1 MRITMKKIAE
11 LAGVSVSTVSFIINK
26 KDKHISQATR
36 DRVNQIIAEHD
47 YRPNML
53 AKGLMTNK
61 SNTIGL
67 LLPDITNP
75 FYAQIA
81 KGVEDVASE
90 RGYTIFLCNSYNDTE
105 KEMEYIKI
113 MQERHVDGIILSQIN
128 DANNE
133 ALEYLISNKMTYVF
147 LDRYDDVEEKHAVFV
162 DNELGGKLAAQ
173 HLLSLGHT
181 KIGCIASIYK
191 AKNVDERILGFQQ
204 TLIENDIII
213 PPTQMLFGDLT
224 VEGGKSAARKLL
236 NCGVTAIFCCNDLM
250 AIGVYEFARENG
262 IKIPEQLS
270 VIGYDD
276 IEFSCYLTPPLT
288 TIKQPIYEIG
298 SSSVLK
304 LYNLLDKHDQ
314 SKIDKLSTSIIV
326 RGSTAKR
333 QNKVIKLKRN
343 NKICVLGSINMDV
356 SLNVSNLPKT
366 GETIF
371 SSSPQKVFSPGGKG
385 FNQALTAVKT
395 GSEVSFI
402 GAVGDDD
409 NAKNIVDIMQKEGID
424 SKWVQTFENAA
435 TGEAFIVIQEDG
447 KNFIVVN
454 EGANSLVHNG
464 QIQTATS
471 EFSEYDIFL
480 SQFEV
485 PIDTIK
491 NFFEKAKELGKL
503 TILNPAPAQAI
514 PDDLLANTDIL
525 IPNETEMEHITG
537 CSTKS
542 LDEIKKGA
550 EKLLEKGVKL
560 LIVTLGKA
568 GVAVITK
575 NDCIQIAANNE
586 VTAVDSTGAGDSFI
600 GALSNAINIDE
611 FLDVESLKES
621 IDFAQSIA
629 EKVIMKSGAYES
641 IRYL

>member
-11 LAGVSVSTVSFIINK
+11 LAGVSVSTVSFIINN

-36 DRVNQIIAEHD
+36 DRVNQVIAEHD

-81 KGVEDVASE
+81 KGVEDVANE
-90 RGYTIFLCNSYNDTE
+90 HGYTIFLCNSYNNTE

-128 DANNE
+128 DANSE
-133 ALEYLISNKMTYVF
+133 ALDYLTNSDMTYVF
-147 LDRYDDVEEKHAVFV
+147 LDRYVGVEEKHAVFV
-162 DNELGGKLAAQ
+162 DNKLGGCLAAE

-181 KIGCIASIYK
+181 KIGCISSVYK
-191 AKNVDERILGFQQ
+191 AQNVDERILGFLQM
-204 TLIENDIII
+204 LEKNDITI
-213 PPTQMLFGDLT
+213 PQNQMLSADLT

-250 AIGVYEFARENG
+250 AIGVYEFARENC

-298 SSSVLK
+298 ASSVFK
-304 LYNLLDKHDQ
+304 LYNLLEKHD
-314 SKIDKLSTSIIV
+314 KCKVHKLSTSIMI

-333 QNKVIKLKRN
+333 QNKVMNLKKN

-371 SSSPQKVFSPGGKG
+371 SSSPQKIFSPGGKG

-402 GAVGDDD
+402 GAVGNDD
-409 NAKNIVDIMQKEGID
+409 NAKTIMDIMEKEKID
-424 SKWVQTFENAA
+424 SKWVQTFDNTA
-435 TGEAFIVIQEDG
+435 TGEAFIVIQGDG

-464 QIQTATS
+464 QIQSATE

-485 PIDTIK
+485 PTETISY
-491 NFFEKAKELGKL
+491 FFEKAKELGKL
-503 TILNPAPAQAI
+503 TILNPAPAREI
-514 PDDLLANTDIL
+514 PDDLLSNTDII
-525 IPNETEMEHITG
+525 IPNETEMEHITK

-542 LDEIKKGA
+542 IDEIKKGA
-550 EKLLEKGVKL
+550 QKLIDKGVKL
-560 LIVTLGKA
+560 VIVTLGKA

-575 NDCIQIAANNE
+575 NECLQIAANNE
-586 VTAVDSTGAGDSFI
+586 ITAVDSTGAGDSFI
-600 GALSNAINIDE
+600 GALANSINIDE
-611 FLDVESLKES
+611 ILDVEKLKGS
-621 IDFAQSIA
+621 IEFAQSIA